1 METTRSVRAGS
12 VETRERCQV
21 PATEPAFWREFVIKV
36 RHAAEFGCRA
46 RVDLLACA
54 IASFVA
60 ATLSTA
66 PMSLRHISGGLPTGA
81 VEEIAAF
88 AIGGTIVPPFK
99 CGQGRVGD
107 TGDMHQSGGYGHK
120 PDAVSFGCAQQ
131 LVISRVWITAAKADQ
146 CAFGHINVAAD
157 R

>member
-46 RVDLLACA
+46 SVDLFACA
-54 IASFVA
+54 MASFVA

-66 PMSLRHISGGLPTGA
+66 PMSLRHI
-81 VEEIAAF
+81 
-88 AIGGTIVPPFK
+88 
-99 CGQGRVGD
+99 
-107 TGDMHQSGGYGHK
+107 SGGYGHK

-146 CAFGHINVAAD
+146 CAFGHINVAAA